1 MKLVSQII
9 VLLFLCLE
17 MQAKGV
23 PVKHFTHPE
32 RIRYDGS
39 CMTIDGTDVLSTVL
53 LSIIFVVRKNYGET
67 DSRRLKRLDL
77 TLWRLMF
84 LGIGTK
90 GKCR

>member
-39 CMTIDGTDVLSTVL
+39 CMTIDGTDVF
-53 LSIIFVVRKNYGET
+53 IYP
-67 DSRRLKRLDL
+67 
-77 TLWRLMF
+77 
-84 LGIGTK
+84 
-90 GKCR
+90 

>member
-17 MQAKGV
+17 MQAKDV

-39 CMTIDGTDVLSTVL
+39 CMTIDGTDVF
-53 LSIIFVVRKNYGET
+53 IP
-67 DSRRLKRLDL
+67 
-77 TLWRLMF
+77 
-84 LGIGTK
+84 
-90 GKCR
+90 

>member
-39 CMTIDGTDVLSTVL
+39 CMTIDGTDFFIYSAALDYFRCPEEL
-53 LSIIFVVRKNYGET
+53 WRDRFKKIKE
-67 DSRRLKRLDL
+67 DL